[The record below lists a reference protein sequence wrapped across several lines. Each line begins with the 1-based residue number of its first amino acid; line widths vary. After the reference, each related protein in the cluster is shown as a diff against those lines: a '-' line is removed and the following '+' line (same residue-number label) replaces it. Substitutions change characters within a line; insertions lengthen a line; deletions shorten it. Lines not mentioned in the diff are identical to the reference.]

1 MTNKVT
7 SVSEVNHW
15 WIWRNAQYI
24 WNSWSIQSKEK
35 KETFCQ
41 LATFGCAKAAA
52 QDCKMVVKTTPICS
66 QSIGCLQGIRPC

>member
-7 SVSEVNHW
+7 SVSEVITDEFGGMLN
-15 WIWRNAQYI
+15 IFEIRDLF
-24 WNSWSIQSKEK
+24 KVK
-35 KETFCQ
+35 KKKTFCQ

-66 QSIGCLQGIRPC
+66 QSIGCLQGTQCS